1 MEEIITQENQQI
13 TLETRHRQ
21 YGGALD
27 KAITGL
33 SAIIVLYCLCYIGH
47 VWEYMGIYIYGGVHR
62 SLVLTFLLVMSLLL
76 FPAKKGAPRDKLPW
90 YDVILI
96 LLSLFTGGYLILN
109 IERLDSIMMPADT
122 FQQVLAVIMV
132 VIVLECAR
140 RAVSWIFTLLG
151 IIFITFPFYTELLP
165 GILHSENF
173 SFQRVMSI
181 VYMNTN
187 FGINGTIM
195 HILST
200 TILAFIT
207 FAAFL
212 QLSGGGKFFIDL
224 AMGLLGRYRGGPAK
238 VAVVASGFFG
248 TISGSAVANVA
259 TTGVITIPLMKRVGY
274 KPHFAA
280 AVEAAASTGG
290 QFTPPVM
297 ATVAFLMADFLGISY
312 LKVCIAAA
320 LPAVLYYLALLIM
333 VDLEAGKND
342 LAGLPRKELPLI
354 RKTLAGGWI
363 YLLPLA
369 VLIFLL
375 AVLRYRAETA
385 AMYSLASII
394 LVSFFKKESRI
405 GPRRFVQGLNLG
417 GQGVLEIG
425 VAIAVAGM
433 MVATLELTG
442 ISFRVTFAL
451 VELAGG
457 SKIILLLLTGA
468 IGFIMGL
475 GIGPAPIYITL
486 ALLVGPA
493 MVESGIDPIAAH
505 LFLIYLSVLSM
516 ITPPECLASFVAAT
530 IAGSNFMR
538 TGFTAM
544 RLGAVAFLVPF
555 IFVYS
560 PELLLMGSA
569 GQVAL
574 AVPTALIGIFFLSV
588 GFEGYFLRKTGLLAR
603 VLLLAAGVVMIIP
616 GWITDVCGFVVGVAI
631 LLGQVKPARLFHL
644 IRANNR

>member
-96 LLSLFTGGYLILN
+96 LLSLVTGGYLILN

-457 SKIILLLLTGA
+457 SKIILLLLTAA
-468 IGFIMGL
+468 IGFIMGM

-631 LLGQVKPARLFHL
+631 LLGQVKPAWPFHS
-644 IRANNR
+644 RAINR

>member
-1 MEEIITQENQQI
+1 
-13 TLETRHRQ
+13 
-21 YGGALD
+21 
-27 KAITGL
+27 
-33 SAIIVLYCLCYIGH
+33 
-47 VWEYMGIYIYGGVHR
+47 
-62 SLVLTFLLVMSLLL
+62 
-76 FPAKKGAPRDKLPW
+76 
-90 YDVILI
+90 
-96 LLSLFTGGYLILN
+96 
-109 IERLDSIMMPADT
+109 
-122 FQQVLAVIMV
+122 
-132 VIVLECAR
+132 
-140 RAVSWIFTLLG
+140 
-151 IIFITFPFYTELLP
+151 
-165 GILHSENF
+165 
-173 SFQRVMSI
+173 
-181 VYMNTN
+181 
-187 FGINGTIM
+187 
-195 HILST
+195 
-200 TILAFIT
+200 
-207 FAAFL
+207 
-212 QLSGGGKFFIDL
+212 
-224 AMGLLGRYRGGPAK
+224 
-238 VAVVASGFFG
+238 
-248 TISGSAVANVA
+248 
-259 TTGVITIPLMKRVGY
+259 MKRVGY